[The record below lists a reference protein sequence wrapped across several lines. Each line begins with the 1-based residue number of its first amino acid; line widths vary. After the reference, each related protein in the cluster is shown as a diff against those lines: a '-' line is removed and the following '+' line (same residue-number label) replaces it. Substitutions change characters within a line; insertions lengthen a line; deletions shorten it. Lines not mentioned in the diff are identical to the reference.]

1 MNQFDQLNNII
12 ESNTSFLITSHVNP
26 DADAICSELAIY
38 LLLKKLGKKARIV
51 NHSLTPYNL
60 EFLDEEKVI
69 ERYDEKIHENIFND
83 ADVMMLLDLNQAN
96 RVVRMEKGLREF
108 KKTKVCIDHHQD
120 PEKFYDL
127 FVGGTD
133 YSATGEVI
141 YDFIKSTDVVKLDY
155 QIAYQIYTAIMTDT
169 GSFRFERTSPKIHK
183 IIAELL
189 EFGINPPEIY
199 NKVYDQFHFSRIKLL
214 GEALNSIQLDSTKK
228 IAVMTL
234 SNETQLKH
242 NAVEADVDG
251 FVNYCL
257 SIQGVQ
263 IGILLYELK
272 DGVKVSFRSKGNIQV
287 SKLASEF
294 GGGGHSNAS
303 GARFFNIKIDD
314 IINDVTEA
322 AKKYINEKE

>member
-1 MNQFDQLNNII
+1 MNQFDQLKNII

-189 EFGINPPEIY
+189 EFGINPTEIY

>member
-1 MNQFDQLNNII
+1 MNQFDQLKNII

-96 RVVRMEKGLREF
+96 RVVRMEKGLRGF

-141 YDFIKSTDVVKLDY
+141 YDFIKSTDIVKLDY

-189 EFGINPPEIY
+189 EFGINPTQIY

-322 AKKYINEKE
+322 AKKYINE

>member
-1 MNQFDQLNNII
+1 MNQFDQLKKII
-12 ESNTSFLITSHVNP
+12 ESNNNFLITAHVNP
-26 DADAICSELAIY
+26 DADAICSELALY
-38 LLLKKLGKKARIV
+38 LVLKKLGKKARIV
-51 NHSLTPYNL
+51 NHSYTPYNL
-60 EFLDEEKVI
+60 EFLDEEIVI
-69 ERYDEKIHENIFND
+69 ERYDEIIHENIFND

-96 RVVRMEKGLREF
+96 RVVRMENGLRSF
-108 KKTKVCIDHHQD
+108 QKTKVCIDHHQD

-127 FVGGTD
+127 FIGGTE
-133 YSATGEVI
+133 YSSTGEVL
-141 YDFIKSTDVVKLDY
+141 YDFIKSTNIIELDY
-155 QIAYQIYTAIMTDT
+155 PIAYQIYTAIMTDT
-169 GSFRFERTSPKIHK
+169 GSFRFERTSPKIHR

-189 EFGINPPEIY
+189 EFGLNPTEIY

-214 GEALNSIQLDSTKK
+214 GEALNSIELDSTKK
-228 IAVMTL
+228 IAIMTL
-234 SNETQLKH
+234 PNEVQQKH

-257 SIQGVQ
+257 SIHSVQ

-272 DGVKVSFRSKGNIQV
+272 DGVKVSFRSKGSIAVN
-287 SKLASEF
+287 KLASEF

-314 IINDVTEA
+314 IINEVITA

>member
-1 MNQFDQLNNII
+1 MNQFDQLKNII
-12 ESNTSFLITSHVNP
+12 ESKTSFLITSHVNP

-141 YDFIKSTDVVKLDY
+141 YDFIKSTDIVKLDY

-189 EFGINPPEIY
+189 EFGINPTEIY

>member
-1 MNQFDQLNNII
+1 MNQFDQLKNII
-12 ESNTSFLITSHVNP
+12 ESKTSFLITSHVNP

-189 EFGINPPEIY
+189 EFGINPTEIY